1 MFYKKIIGCKQ
12 VLNILKDGKLHLN
25 RDMWDILGGGFALAA
40 RVWELRKP
48 KIDGG
53 KYGLKIESG
62 NPEHFNK
69 VRQSRGDWYYQLQP
83 KVEVRTKHLFGIKPI
98 MRPGQRQQSLYPT
111 GLIPKT
117 RDLSRKVGSRN

>member
-12 VLNILKDGKLHLN
+12 VLNILKDGKLHYN
-25 RDMWDILGGGFALAA
+25 RDMWNVLGGGFALAA

-48 KIDGG
+48 IIDGG

-69 VRQSRGDWYYQLQP
+69 VRQSRGDWYYRLNEP
-83 KVEVRTKHLFGIKPI
+83 VR
-98 MRPGQRQQSLYPT
+98 MRQQSLYPT

-117 RDLSRKVGSRN
+117 RDLSRKVGNRN